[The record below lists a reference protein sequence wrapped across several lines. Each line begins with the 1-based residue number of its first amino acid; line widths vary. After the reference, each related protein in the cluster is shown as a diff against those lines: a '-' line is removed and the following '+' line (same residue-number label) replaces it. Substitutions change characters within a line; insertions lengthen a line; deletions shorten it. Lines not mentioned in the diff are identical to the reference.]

1 MQNADPDF
9 SAEIVADLYQY
20 RFKSFPLA
28 IALGALGGIFG
39 AHRFYLGKTLTGILM
54 LLTGGGGLIWW
65 ILDLFRIR
73 TMIEVFNKEEDTR
86 ADNQQPPQGLGF
98 LPPKHELKLSGP
110 PAWADKRRGRIQVIG
125 SAFVLSLIG
134 LTMGVISG
142 ATGIYE
148 PVVITLV
155 FIAITLTVAR
165 WKGVSK
171 IPLLSGLSRWNHRL
185 RLYYHTVDPGSV
197 WLLALRPITGVLFA
211 PWQLRARA
219 EVRLYLQLGVGVFNT
234 VCLIGYRG
242 GVRVRIF
249 GGRSRHHARRV
260 YSNTCVHLRFCRSGW
275 RAPDNPAPAV
285 STRPG
290 GVDLECLN
298 GPVHL
303 PRSVGGWR
311 GLAREWPGQLP

>member
-65 ILDLFRIR
+65 ILDLFHIR
-73 TMIEVFNKEEDTR
+73 TMVEVFNKEEDTR

-98 LPPKHELKLSGP
+98 LPPKHELKLTGP

-125 SAFVLSLIG
+125 SAVVLSLIG
-134 LTMGVISG
+134 LTMGAISG

-155 FIAITLTVAR
+155 FIAVTLTVAR

-171 IPLLSGLSRWNHRL
+171 IPVLSGLSRWNHRL

-219 EVRLYLQLGVGVFNT
+219 EVRLYLQLGVVFSILFALLDIAEVSESESLAAGLGIMLGEFIQTLMYTYAFVAPVGALLTTQLLLSRRDRVVWTLSALT
-234 VCLIGYRG
+234 VLFIYLGLLVVG
-242 GVRVRIF
+242 
-249 GGRSRHHARRV
+249 
-260 YSNTCVHLRFCRSGW
+260 
-275 RAPDNPAPAV
+275 AV
-285 STRPG
+285 
-290 GVDLECLN
+290 
-298 GPVHL
+298 
-303 PRSVGGWR
+303 
-311 GLAREWPGQLP
+311 